1 MTNVYFTQPLTVPHE
16 DEKVYELN
24 DSEIQD
30 ILRLRGVKTE
40 LDPGMGGVSPR
51 VLDDLL
57 NTSSEL
63 VSVDIALTAACNFRC
78 IWCYRPDE
86 EWGKDIIDFDMVARV
101 IEQSVDLG
109 VRFFVLT
116 GGEPLMYKSQGKNYF
131 DVVDKIHTVFERAR
145 IEPKVLTFTDVALIN
160 RKTAQMLAE
169 RKVGLCLK
177 KDSLDPEIQDM
188 IVGVKGGLSKMDEGY
203 QNLFDVGYG
212 SRLDLPASVNTVLA
226 KAIFTKGG
234 KTINTLYDDIDLH
247 RWIRSH
253 GMEHSIVPIHYCGE
267 AIDETQEEGIH
278 PLEVKAL
285 YDILSTIDAIEFN
298 DPWRVFS
305 AFPKNKTCNRPGR
318 GVHIRATGKVTSC
331 SESPLIGPYTFGNIK
346 ETRLTEIIRAK
357 KFGYFKA
364 EFGERKG
371 RYICNPD
378 ICDLNRNY
386 LCRGGC
392 ATRSAYS
399 QIDPNTGHIKKNT
412 NMLAYGQGR
421 EDPLCPGWIVLAQK
435 QGVLKEG
442 VYEQAV
448 DNLLERSRLD
458 AKFASSIRQKVVSD
472 FNVLRGANQ
481 GYHHATAE
489 DSFGREK
496 AAI

>member
-1 MTNVYFTQPLTVPHE
+1 MTNALFKRPLCIPRE
-16 DEKVYELN
+16 NEKVYELN
-24 DSEIQD
+24 DTEIKG
-30 ILRLRGVKTE
+30 ILRLRGIKTE

-57 NTSSEL
+57 STSSEL
-63 VSVDIALTAACNFRC
+63 ASVDIALTAACNFRC

-86 EWGKDIIDFDMVARV
+86 EWGKDIIGFNTVTQI
-101 IEQSVDLG
+101 IEQSADLG

-116 GGEPLMYKSQGKNYF
+116 GGEPLMYRSQGKTYF
-131 DVVDKIHTVFERAR
+131 DVVDKIREVYQKSRLEA
-145 IEPKVLTFTDVALIN
+145 KVLTFTDVALIN

-169 RKVGLCLK
+169 RKIGLCLK
-177 KDSLDPEIQDM
+177 KDSLDPQVQDV
-188 IVGVKGGLSKMDEGY
+188 IVGTKGGLAKMDEGY

-212 SRLDLPASVNTVLA
+212 SQPDLPVSVNTVLA
-226 KAIFTKGG
+226 KAIVTGNG
-234 KTINTLYDDIDLH
+234 RTINTLDGDIDLH

-267 AIDETQEEGIH
+267 AIDETQEQGIH

-285 YDILSTIDAIEFN
+285 YDILSTIDAMEFN
-298 DPWRVFS
+298 DPWKVFS

-331 SESPLIGPYTFGNIK
+331 SESPLIGPYVFGNIK
-346 ETRLTEIIRAK
+346 ETPLVNMIRSK
-357 KFGYFKA
+357 KFESFKG
-364 EFGERKG
+364 EFGQRKG
-371 RYICNPD
+371 RYICNAD
-378 ICDLNRNY
+378 VCDLNKNY

-399 QIDPNTGHIKKNT
+399 QIDPETGYIKKNT
-412 NMLAYGQGR
+412 NMLAYSQGR

-435 QGVLKEG
+435 QGILREG
-442 VYEQAV
+442 VYELTI
-448 DNLLERSRLD
+448 DNLLKRSQLD
-458 AKFASSIRQKVVSD
+458 AKLASSIREKVVSN
-472 FNVLRGANQ
+472 FNVLTGAKQ
-481 GYHHATAE
+481 RYQHVAAE
-489 DSFGREK
+489 DPFRREK